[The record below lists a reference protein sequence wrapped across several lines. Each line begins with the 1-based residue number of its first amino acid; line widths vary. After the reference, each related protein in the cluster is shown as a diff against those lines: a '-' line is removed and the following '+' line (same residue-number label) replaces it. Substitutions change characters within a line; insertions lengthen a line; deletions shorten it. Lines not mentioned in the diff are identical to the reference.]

1 MQINQ
6 GDIYWMRINEP
17 PESIPGYSHPYL
29 VVQDDLFN
37 NSRINTLVVC
47 ELSTNLKLAALPGNV
62 LLDAGEANLEKQSV
76 VVVSKIS
83 TAGRDQVGDYIG
95 RLDSKRVRQ
104 VLAGIRFLNSLTD
117 RGE

>member
-1 MQINQ
+1 MQINR
-6 GDIYWMRINEP
+6 GEINWMRITEP
-17 PESIPGYSHPYL
+17 PGETSGILHPYL

-37 NSRINTLVVC
+37 HSRINSLVVC

-95 RLDSKRVRQ
+95 KLDAERIRQ
-104 VLAGIRFLNSLTD
+104 VLAGIRFLNTFTNQD
-117 RGE
+117 R